1 MQDLNHRLQLD
12 SLQRFGVQLFADV
25 CLVVR
30 QLQLELKQRLVELSP
45 ALSSVNITTAG
56 SGAQQES
63 RELNTLAVTRG
74 RNHTWPRR
82 GTGKAG
88 PTSPTSSNSCS
99 TDTGSVCG
107 RNVSLDTWNL
117 FAALL
122 MRTAPPKPAGRDAQ
136 GAEARG
142 GS

>member
-63 RELNTLAVTRG
+63 REL
-74 RNHTWPRR
+74 
-82 GTGKAG
+82 
-88 PTSPTSSNSCS
+88 SS
-99 TDTGSVCG
+99 
-107 RNVSLDTWNL
+107 
-117 FAALL
+117 
-122 MRTAPPKPAGRDAQ
+122 
-136 GAEARG
+136 
-142 GS
+142 

>member
-1 MQDLNHRLQLD
+1 MQDLNHRLQPD

-63 RELNTLAVTRG
+63 REHPGRHTRQKPHLAAARHG
-74 RNHTWPRR
+74 ES
-82 GTGKAG
+82 GTHLAH
-88 PTSPTSSNSCS
+88 
-99 TDTGSVCG
+99 VEQ
-107 RNVSLDTWNL
+107 
-117 FAALL
+117 LL
-122 MRTAPPKPAGRDAQ
+122 Q
-136 GAEARG
+136 H
-142 GS
+142 